1 MSLSLEIDLD
11 LDQPER
17 NEDDDSPEKPVCEYC
32 RSGEI
37 TFDATAYW
45 NSRDQQ
51 FEYDILFDEVY
62 CPNCDGKQRVEWI
75 PL

>member
-1 MSLSLEIDLD
+1 MSLSPTVELD
-11 LDQPER
+11 LAPQAQR
-17 NEDDDSPEKPVCEYC
+17 VDDDSPEKPVCAHC

>member
-1 MSLSLEIDLD
+1 MSLSPSVELNLAP
-11 LDQPER
+11 QAQR
-17 NEDDDSPEKPVCEYC
+17 EDNDSPEKPVCEYC

-37 TFDATAYW
+37 TFDASAYW

-62 CPNCDGKQRVEWI
+62 CPNCDGKHRVEWV